1 MQSIVRTFKDRY
13 GKEPLVVAAP
23 GRVNLIGEHTDYN
36 EGFVLPA
43 AVDKKMFVALAPN
56 GTSTVNVYAS
66 AYDQS
71 YSFEVTRI
79 EAVKE
84 TKWYSYL
91 KGVIYLIQERNKN
104 VEGVDVIIDGNV
116 PVGAG
121 MSSSAA
127 LSSGFAFGL
136 NEVFQLGLTR
146 MDIAHIA
153 QKTEHIFLG
162 VMVGI
167 MDMFAS
173 LHGKAEHVIK
183 LDCRSMEYEYI
194 PFRFP
199 DYKIVLVNTMVEH
212 SLASSEYNVR
222 RKQCE
227 EGVAIMKKHLG
238 ENIKTLRDVPLKE
251 LEAHKDEMS
260 GEVYRRCSYVLKENE
275 RLLRGCEMLKAGDLE
290 GFGKLMYETHE
301 GLSKD
306 YNVSCKE
313 LDLLVEHAKTFKEV
327 AGSRMMGG
335 GFGGC
340 TINLVQ
346 EECVERFTTFIKEKY
361 KAAFNKDPEVYITQI
376 EEGVRVI

>member
-71 YSFEVTRI
+71 YAFDVNKI

-91 KGVIYLIQERNKN
+91 KGVIYLIQQRNKK
-104 VEGVDVIIDGNV
+104 VKGVDVIIDGNV

-136 NEVFQLGLTR
+136 NEVFQLELTR

-251 LEAHKDEMS
+251 LEAHKDELS
-260 GEVYRRCSYVLKENE
+260 AEVYRRCSYVLKENE
-275 RLLRGCEMLKAGDLE
+275 RLLKGCDMLKAGDLE

-361 KAAFNKDPEVYITQI
+361 KAAFNKEPEVYITQI